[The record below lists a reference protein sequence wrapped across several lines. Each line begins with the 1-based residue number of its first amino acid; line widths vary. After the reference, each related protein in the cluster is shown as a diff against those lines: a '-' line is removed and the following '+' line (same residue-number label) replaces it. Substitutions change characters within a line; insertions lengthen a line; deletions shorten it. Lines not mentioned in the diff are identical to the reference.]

1 MPPLALGAVLSSSAA
16 YPLLPRSVTATVH
29 SPEPWPPAYT
39 VRVSARARRVRLT
52 ISPRE
57 GLVVVLPKGVPAAR
71 AAEAIEHH
79 SEWVRRALER
89 TAEHRAHV
97 AAAADVPVPASVD
110 LPGVG
115 LKLRVEVRPA
125 SGTGVR
131 GRLAGETIVLAGDV
145 DDREAAF
152 EALRRVV
159 ARIARDRLPLA
170 LGGIEAETGW
180 SASKVAVR
188 RQKTRWGSCS
198 ARRAISLN
206 ESLVY
211 LPPRLVRYVLVHEL
225 AHTLRLDHSPAFW
238 ALVARHDADW
248 QRSRRDL
255 RGAWRH
261 MPPWAALD

>member
-1 MPPLALGAVLSSSAA
+1 M
-16 YPLLPRSVTATVH
+16 H
-29 SPEPWPPAYT
+29 SPDPWPPDYT
-39 VRVSARARRVRLT
+39 VRISARAKRVRLT
-52 ISPRE
+52 VSPRE
-57 GLVVVLPKGVPAAR
+57 GLVVVLPRGVPTAR
-71 AAEAIEHH
+71 AAEAVEHH
-79 SEWVRRALER
+79 AEWVRRALER

-97 AAAADVPVPASVD
+97 ASATGVPIPDSID

-115 LKLRVEVRPA
+115 LRLRVEVRPA
-125 SGTGVR
+125 SGAGVR
-131 GRLAGETIVLAGDV
+131 GRLTGDTIVLAGDV
-145 DDREAAF
+145 DDREVCF

-180 SASKVAVR
+180 SASKVTVR

-198 ARRAISLN
+198 ARHAVSLN
-206 ESLVY
+206 ESLVF

-225 AHTLRLDHSPAFW
+225 AHTVRLDHSPAFW

-248 QRSRRDL
+248 QGARRDL

-261 MPPWAALD
+261 VPPWAALD